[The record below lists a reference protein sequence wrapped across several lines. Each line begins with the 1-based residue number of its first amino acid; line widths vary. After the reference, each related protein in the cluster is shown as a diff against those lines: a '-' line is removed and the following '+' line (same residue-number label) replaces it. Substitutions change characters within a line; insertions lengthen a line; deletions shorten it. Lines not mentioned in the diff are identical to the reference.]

1 MGKQTMLKFRET
13 LLAASCILA
22 ATVAAA
28 GPVAQG
34 RLMTIAAY
42 PECAESAAL
51 GTEKAAFSDR
61 QEALAR
67 DGDYQQLSA
76 NDDTIEEYLSF
87 HAQVTEEN
95 GKFSLM
101 PWSGLRTHAN

>member
-1 MGKQTMLKFRET
+1 MLKFRET
-13 LLAASCILA
+13 LLTASLA
-22 ATVAAA
+22 LVATIAVAA
-28 GPVAQG
+28 PFTQG

-42 PECAESAAL
+42 PECSESAAL
-51 GTEKAAFSDR
+51 GADQAASNQSQDGLV
-61 QEALAR
+61 Q
-67 DGDYQQLSA
+67 DGDYQQVSA
-76 NDDTIEEYLSF
+76 SDDTLDEYLSF

>member
-1 MGKQTMLKFRET
+1 MLKFRET
-13 LLAASCILA
+13 LLTASLA
-22 ATVAAA
+22 LVATIAAA
-28 GPVAQG
+28 APFNQG

-42 PECAESAAL
+42 PECSDSAAL
-51 GTEKAAFSDR
+51 SADQAANQSQDGLV
-61 QEALAR
+61 Q

-76 NDDTIEEYLSF
+76 ASDDTIEEYLSF